1 VLKTSFIVFLLSP
14 HHRNFNKRVVKS
26 PKLYFHDTGLLCQL
40 LGIRDAGQIVSHPL
54 RGAIFENYVVAEVV
68 KSYLHHRRTPP
79 LFFWRDRTG
88 HEIDLLIEESGLL
101 YPVEIKSSH
110 TMSPDMLDGLL
121 WWTKLAGLPP
131 DTATLVYGGTDTF
144 TRTDVA
150 VRPWF
155 AI

>member
-1 VLKTSFIVFLLSP
+1 
-14 HHRNFNKRVVKS
+14 
-26 PKLYFHDTGLLCQL
+26 
-40 LGIRDAGQIVSHPL
+40 
-54 RGAIFENYVVAEVV
+54 VVAEVV

-101 YPVEIKSSH
+101 YPVEIKSGH
-110 TMSPDMLDGLL
+110 TMSSDMLDGLL

-131 DTATLVYGGTDTF
+131 KTATLIYGGADAF